1 MNLFYL
7 ILIFIWPS
15 GEVTSDA
22 ISIHT
27 SMEECFIARDDIV
40 EIMKRPIINYQA
52 ICVIRDEEVRKN
64 GNKK

>member
-1 MNLFYL
+1 
-7 ILIFIWPS
+7 
-15 GEVTSDA
+15 
-22 ISIHT
+22 
-27 SMEECFIARDDIV
+27 MEECFIARDDIV